1 MSGKKTIEKIKTVVL
16 CWTPTN
22 YGKWQFSTEPLEQML
37 NNGYEVV
44 RTDAVPG
51 TVDRQSN
58 MIFPPS
64 TVYILR
70 KNIRR
75 LE

>member
-1 MSGKKTIEKIKTVVL
+1 MVMAVFNGAF
-16 CWTPTN
+16 
-22 YGKWQFSTEPLEQML
+22 GQML
-37 NNGYEVV
+37 NNGYEVI
-44 RTDAVPG
+44 RTDEVPG
-51 TVDRQSN
+51 TVDGQSN
-58 MIFPPS
+58 MMFPPS

>member
-1 MSGKKTIEKIKTVVL
+1 
-16 CWTPTN
+16 
-22 YGKWQFSTEPLEQML
+22 ML

-44 RTDAVPG
+44 RTDEVPG
-51 TVDRQSN
+51 TVDGQSN

-70 KNIRR
+70 KKKT
-75 LE
+75 LEDWSRHGVL

>member
-1 MSGKKTIEKIKTVVL
+1 MNGR
-16 CWTPTN
+16 PT
-22 YGKWQFSTEPLEQML
+22 SERT
-37 NNGYEVV
+37 GYEVV

-58 MIFPPS
+58 MMFPPS

-70 KNIRR
+70 KKKT
-75 LE
+75 LEDWSRHGLSRPVA

>member
-44 RTDAVPG
+44 RTDEVPG
-51 TVDRQSN
+51 TVDGQSN

-70 KNIRR
+70 KKKH
-75 LE
+75 